1 MTSEATISVALIISI
16 VSIACTLYNTF
27 SGSKKSQK
35 EQMEHEIERRASMK
49 EEFVKVN
56 FKLDTFCRQ
65 LDEIIKKYDKTDER
79 LLGHK
84 DESTTLLY
92 LNEDASEKLS
102 LVQMRKLS

>member
-1 MTSEATISVALIISI
+1 MTAETSISVALIISL

-35 EQMEHEIERRASMK
+35 EHMEHEIERRASMK

-79 LLGHK
+79 LDDH
-84 DESTTLLY
+84 
-92 LNEDASEKLS
+92 EKRITS
-102 LVQMRKLS
+102 LEKK